1 MKTISPQQLH
11 EKMQSG
17 EQIHLV
23 DVRTPVEYRERHVEA
38 ARNVPLDRLDAEAV
52 IREAN
57 GSDQPLYF
65 VCQSGSR
72 AEKACEKLKQ
82 AGFHNV
88 INVEGGTNACAQA
101 DLPLVH
107 GKKAISL
114 ERQVRIAAGLL
125 VLIGVAAAYFHP
137 AFLGISAF
145 VGAGLVFAGITD
157 TCGMGM
163 MLARMPWNQCDDSGE
178 TCATS

>member
-17 EQIHLV
+17 EQLHLV
-23 DVRTPVEYRERHVEA
+23 DVRTPVEYRQVHVAA

-65 VCQSGSR
+65 ICQAGSR
-72 AEKACEKLKQ
+72 AAKACEKLQQ
-82 AGFHNV
+82 AGFSNV
-88 INVEGGTNACAQA
+88 VNVEGGTKACAQA

-114 ERQVRIAAGLL
+114 ERQVRIAAGSL
-125 VLIGVAAAYFHP
+125 VLIGVNASS
-137 AFLGISAF
+137 LGAESP
-145 VGAGLVFAGITD
+145 GD
-157 TCGMGM
+157 
-163 MLARMPWNQCDDSGE
+163 
-178 TCATS
+178 

>member
-23 DVRTPVEYRERHVEA
+23 DVRTPVEYRATHVES
-38 ARNVPLDRLDAEAV
+38 ARNVPLDRLDPEAV

-57 GSDQPLYF
+57 GSEQPLYF
-65 VCQSGSR
+65 ICQSGSR

-114 ERQVRIAAGLL
+114 ERQVRIAAGSL
-125 VLIGVAAAYFHP
+125 VLILVWVYYSAMILLLGAEFTQKWSRWRGHRIHPEGGAARVIEQEVTVDRTP
-137 AFLGISAF
+137 VS
-145 VGAGLVFAGITD
+145 D
-157 TCGMGM
+157 
-163 MLARMPWNQCDDSGE
+163 
-178 TCATS
+178 